1 MSGVEP
7 ASELISGPEFS
18 DSCTETL
25 EDELK
30 GNSRITSVP
39 PNPGY
44 LEVLSG
50 LQTLSLNYRRGT
62 QAPVLE
68 KQRVSTWR
76 SE

>member
-30 GNSRITSVP
+30 GNSRVTSVP
-39 PNPGY
+39 PYPGY

-50 LQTLSLNYRRGT
+50 LQTGNYRQGT
-62 QAPVLE
+62 QALDLE
-68 KQRVSTWR
+68 KQRVSTLR

>member
-30 GNSRITSVP
+30 GNSRVTSVP
-39 PNPGY
+39 PYPGY
-44 LEVLSG
+44 SRSSVWTSDRE
-50 LQTLSLNYRRGT
+50 LQTGT
-62 QAPVLE
+62 QALDLE
-68 KQRVSTWR
+68 KQRAAH
-76 SE
+76 

>member
-1 MSGVEP
+1 MQNAG
-7 ASELISGPEFS
+7 L
-18 DSCTETL
+18 
-25 EDELK
+25 DEAQAEIK
-30 GNSRITSVP
+30 IVGNIP

-62 QAPVLE
+62 QAPDLE